1 MILPPLSPRG
11 RRAGGEGAARH
22 DFHISDCVP
31 RANALGSQCEC
42 RLSGKTKR
50 WAYVG
55 ITILVLYLSSGCDR
69 PTTASPPVETQPAAA
84 TPAVHT
90 VNPERKTVHHRIDQ
104 PGFNIQA
111 FQQSLLYPKIT
122 GYIQKWNVDI
132 GDRVQQGDI
141 LAVLYVPEMKEDV
154 NRKQAAVRQAAAQ
167 IEQAKATV
175 LTAEAQRDRFKSQS
189 ERLARIGRAGVLDQ
203 ESVDETR
210 LSYESAKAALVK
222 AKADVLV
229 AQAQHEVAQAD
240 LAFARTMLDYAT
252 IRAPFDGVVT
262 RRNINTGDLVQP
274 AAGGMKAQALYV
286 VEQIDPVRVFVNVP
300 GADAPWIKE
309 GDPVTLELEG
319 AGGAVIQAKVT
330 RNARSLDPQ
339 NRTLNT
345 EIDLPNP
352 RGNLLPGMYVQSR
365 ITVERKDAWT
375 LPESALTT
383 EADQTICYRI
393 EDGKAVKTPLQVGLK
408 GGGRVEILMQQT
420 PASLSGGELE
430 WTPITGEE
438 KIVAGDI
445 ASLTNGKP
453 VQATPATP
461 AAAAGK

>member
-11 RRAGGEGAARH
+11 RGAGGEGAAH
-22 DFHISDCVP
+22 HQVHISDCVP
-31 RANALGSQCEC
+31 RAKALGSQCEC
-42 RLSGKTKR
+42 RLSGKSKR

-55 ITILVLYLSSGCDR
+55 ITILVLYLPSGCDR

-111 FQQSLLYPKIT
+111 FQQSPLYPKIT

-132 GDRVQQGDI
+132 GDRVKQGDI

-262 RRNINTGDLVQP
+262 RRNINTGDLAQP

-339 NRTLNT
+339 NRTLST

-375 LPESALTT
+375 LPESALRT

-453 VQATPATP
+453 VQATPAAP